1 MPRLPTANDLGTSTI
16 RPVISTPNINVNALT
31 APARATAQLGQ
42 TVAGIVQDRAD
53 AQAKQELSNAQSTYL
68 QGQVDAHQQFQR
80 DNDWQTM
87 GARYGQTMQK
97 VQERATS
104 QITDPRVQKTF
115 SNWARDQDIRG
126 QAQISDIAFG
136 KERAHGVASLETL
149 KNNNLNA
156 ALATSDAATKE
167 QLIHSTNDAI
177 QAAQEKG
184 YISEPEA
191 VDSRQKWTQNYA
203 KGSLSMMTPD
213 QRISALHSGSGVV
226 SFIPPDQRLEMVRSA
241 ASESLNTRLSNQQL
255 QMYTGNSGMNV
266 QLPDNALLD
275 AVFQQ
280 ESGNR
285 HRNADGSIVTSPKGA
300 EGVGQIMPPTGK
312 NPGFGVKPLQDDS
325 EQENRRFTGDFLG
338 AMLKKYSG
346 NQVLALAAYNA
357 GPGNVDNWIKQIGDP
372 RSGVVTNE
380 QFASSIPA
388 NETRNYVYSVS
399 ANAQRMG
406 NVQSVI
412 NSPEFKLLDGKQQ
425 AQIASR
431 TLQVQDQADSAYRL
445 NIQQRMTD
453 DAAKAEAGVNID
465 APVTE
470 AEFIR
475 SIPAY
480 ATPAEREQSYQNWN
494 RYKDTLSLQPVN
506 QFVTQNSAQEGLG
519 AVQALKTTAGAADY
533 QFKSQQHA
541 QAMQNYKRVIKAR
554 ESDPGAWLAQNS
566 PEVKT
571 AFQNYQQDPSQGA
584 ALAQAVMVEKSRLGI
599 KSKDILPKVM
609 TESILQQIDTS
620 KEQGIAAIQSV
631 ASQFGPYAGQ
641 VMQQV
646 QKKAAPALQVIMST
660 ESPRAANS
668 LWQNR
673 DVKTSDLRG
682 AFKKTDA
689 DSADA
694 GWTDQSKNMAATMAL
709 QPGGIQVWNNFDEQG
724 KRLTYINMQ
733 RGMDSSSASKQAYQ
747 DLLGSQYETKG
758 TWRLPVKTGFDVRDV
773 SDGAGHYLENLKSS
787 DIMPL
792 IGDPRLGDD
801 VNRAQSLTRIKDSGE
816 WVTNS
821 DETGLTLMANGLVV
835 NGSNGQPV
843 TVNFSDLAKIG
854 AANRGVTNQF
864 IKDISKPRV
873 ITPGESSRESQQRSE
888 RTASELGNL
897 GNAPDLNMYEGMRGM
912 YDDLHR

>member
-1 MPRLPTANDLGTSTI
+1 MPRLPNANDLGTVTM
-16 RPVISTPNINVNALT
+16 RPATGVASADLS
-31 APARATAQLGQ
+31 APYRATQQIGNQLTQIGE
-42 TVAGIVQDRAD
+42 GLAD
-53 AQAKQELSNAQSTYL
+53 DENKLELGKAQSDFYQAQTDVH
-68 QGQVDAHQQFQR
+68 GMFQR
-80 DNDWQTM
+80 DND
-87 GARYGQTMQK
+87 YSTMQQRYDQAMQNVTNSASSGISSGRLK
-97 VQERATS
+97 S
-104 QITDPRVQKTF
+104 QFD
-115 SNWARDQDIRG
+115 NWARQQTTQGSSQI
-126 QAQISDIAFG
+126 QALAWN
-136 KERAHGVASLETL
+136 KERDDNIAQLDTL
-149 KNNNLNA
+149 QTNNLNA
-156 ALATSDAATKE
+156 AMSAGDEATRTGIIDA
-167 QLIHSTNDAI
+167 TNNAI
-177 QAAQEKG
+177 TGAQQKG
-184 YISEPEA
+184 YISAEQA
-191 VDSRQKWTQNYA
+191 VNLKQQWTMNYA
-203 KGSLSMMTPD
+203 KGSLAMMTPE
-213 QRISALHSGSGVV
+213 QRISALQSGSGLV

-266 QLPDNALLD
+266 QIPDNALLD

-280 ESGNR
+280 ESGNQ
-285 HRNADGSIVTSPKGA
+285 HRNADGSLVTSPKGA
-300 EGVGQIMPPTGK
+300 QGVGQIMPTTGK
-312 NPGFGVKPLQDDS
+312 DPGYGVKPLQDDS
-325 EQENRRFTGDFLG
+325 EQENRRFAGDYLG

-357 GPGNVDNWIKQIGDP
+357 GPDQVDNWIKQIGDP

-453 DAAKAEAGVNID
+453 DATKAEAGVNID

-475 SIPAY
+475 SIPAS

-506 QFVTQNSAQEGLG
+506 QFVTQNSAQEGLS
-519 AVQALKTTAGAADY
+519 AVQALKPTAGAADY
-533 QFKSQQHA
+533 QFKSQQYA
-541 QAMQNYKRVIKAR
+541 QAVQNYNRVIKAR

-599 KSKDILPKVM
+599 KSKDILPDAM
-609 TESILQQIDTS
+609 TDSILQQIDTS
-620 KEQGIAAIQSV
+620 KEQAVTAIQSV

-646 QKKAAPALQVIMST
+646 QKKAAPVLQVIMST
-660 ESPRAANS
+660 DSPRAANA

-673 DVKTSDLRG
+673 GVKTSDLRG
-682 AFKKTDA
+682 SFQKTDA
-689 DSADA
+689 DSADSSWA
-694 GWTDQSKNMAATMAL
+694 DQFKGAAATLVL
-709 QPGGIQVWNNFDEQG
+709 QGEGVKTWNNFDEQG

-733 RGMDSSSASKQAYQ
+733 RGMDSSSAAKQAYQ
-747 DLLGSQYETKG
+747 DLFGSQYELNG
-758 TWRLPVKTGFDVRDV
+758 TWRLPVKTGLDVRDV
-773 SDGAGHYLENLKSS
+773 SDGAGHYLENLKPS

-835 NGSNGQPV
+835 NGANGQPV
-843 TVNFSDLAKIG
+843 TVNFSDLAKLG
-854 AANRGVTNQF
+854 ASNRGVTNQF
-864 IKDISKPRV
+864 IKDINKPKIV
-873 ITPGESSRESQQRSE
+873 TPGESARESQQRSE

-897 GNAPDLNMYEGMRGM
+897 GNVPDVNMSEGMRGM